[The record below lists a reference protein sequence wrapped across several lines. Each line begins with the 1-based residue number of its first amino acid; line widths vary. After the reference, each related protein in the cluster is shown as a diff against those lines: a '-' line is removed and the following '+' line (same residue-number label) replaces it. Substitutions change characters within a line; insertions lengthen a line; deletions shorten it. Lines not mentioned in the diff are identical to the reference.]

1 MAGIEKDYRRAI
13 LHALE
18 ESRDFLSRSNLDSI
32 RRHTMALL
40 EDQNMEWNE
49 VIFLRTMKSIVHDGD
64 IDLCSNI
71 LAELSP
77 SYKRKRANSLSQRM
91 SIEVETHPPL
101 PAIVEPLVDASM
113 IEQHHIPK
121 GQTHKEAPHR
131 PTEHDKW
138 KIVPKK
144 FADKAEFD

>member
-1 MAGIEKDYRRAI
+1 MAGIEKDYKRAI

-32 RRHTMALL
+32 RRHTIAIL
-40 EDQNMEWNE
+40 EDENVEWND
-49 VIFLRTMKSIVHDGD
+49 VIFLRTIKSIVHDGD
-64 IDLCSNI
+64 IEIFSNI

-91 SIEVETHPPL
+91 SIEVETLHPPL
-101 PAIVEPLVDASM
+101 LNPPTDSAM
-113 IEQHHIPK
+113 IEKPKIPN
-121 GQTHKEAPHR
+121 GTIRKEAPHR

-138 KIVPKK
+138 KIIPKK
-144 FADKAEFD
+144 MSDKAQFD